1 MPDKPDYALINQC
14 LYEGKAQEVYDMTKQ
29 AIDDGHDVREVLE
42 DGLISGM
49 SVVGEDFKRN
59 ILYVPEV
66 LIAARAMKRGM
77 EIIKPILADTE
88 GVEPAGTLIIGTVK
102 GDLHD
107 IGKNLV
113 IMMAEG
119 AGYEVVD
126 LGVDVSAD
134 QYISAINEHNAK
146 LLGMSA
152 LLTTTMGYMATVIQE
167 LEKAG
172 LVDVKTC
179 IGGAP
184 VTQAFADEIDADGYA
199 TDAANAVSLFNTV
212 HHN

>member
-1 MPDKPDYALINQC
+1 MDR
-14 LYEGKAQEVYDMTKQ
+14 VKQ
-29 AIDDGHDVREVLE
+29 RDRVCRVCGIAVSVDFIRESLC
-42 DGLISGM
+42 D
-49 SVVGEDFKRN
+49 RC
-59 ILYVPEV
+59 
-66 LIAARAMKRGM
+66 A
-77 EIIKPILADTE
+77 ADTCFY
-88 GVEPAGTLIIGTVK
+88 VDQSCFLQLLIIGTVK

-134 QYISAINEHNAK
+134 QYIAAINEHNAK

-167 LEKAG
+167 LENAG